1 MEIKQKLKTWG
12 ITLSRMALDLQI
24 SRPTLDV
31 YISCYEKG
39 DPIPNTRCQE
49 VFGEL
54 FSEKITS
61 AAEFH
66 QVYELIVQSRGPVQ
80 TKDEQEKSSPP
91 RDGILSDTMDEL
103 LNMVGT
109 DAERKK
115 FVLFMTK
122 EYSDP
127 CIQSIYRFLQ
137 YKNGELS
144 IQDDELSD
152 LDQALYSQLFTLFER
167 YESGTVGIDVNGFR
181 KFIIQNQNERLNK
194 EDIGEMVV
202 SILKT
207 NRYKLNEQDIMA
219 LKQEIERM

>member
-1 MEIKQKLKTWG
+1 
-12 ITLSRMALDLQI
+12 
-24 SRPTLDV
+24 
-31 YISCYEKG
+31 
-39 DPIPNTRCQE
+39 
-49 VFGEL
+49 
-54 FSEKITS
+54 
-61 AAEFH
+61 
-66 QVYELIVQSRGPVQ
+66 
-80 TKDEQEKSSPP
+80 
-91 RDGILSDTMDEL
+91 
-103 LNMVGT
+103 
-109 DAERKK
+109 
-115 FVLFMTK
+115 MTK

-207 NRYKLNEQDIMA
+207 NRYKLNEQNIMA